1 MELSTSAAQN
11 RLDLAQSTAKQQGLT
26 QTANGLKNG
35 HMSKE
40 KIQET
45 AQNFEAMFL
54 SQMLTY
60 MMPET
65 DTNAPF
71 YGGKGEEVFKSF
83 MTNEYAKLMAKT
95 GKTGIADKVA
105 DEMIRIQEAA
115 QAAAQNQGD
124 Q

>member
-1 MELSTSAAQN
+1 MELSTASARN
-11 RLDLAQSTAKQQGLT
+11 RFDVAQSTAQQQGLN
-26 QTANGLKNG
+26 QAADGLRNS

-54 SQMLTY
+54 SQMLNY

-65 DTNAPF
+65 DTNTPF

-83 MTNEYAKLMAKT
+83 MTNEYANLMAKT
-95 GKTGIADKVA
+95 GKTGIADMVA
-105 DEMIRIQEAA
+105 KEMIRIQAA
-115 QAAAQNQGD
+115 QSDSVQTGEQ
-124 Q
+124 